1 MCLVQVALQRQ
12 SCPDDLLKSLPE
24 LIYSS
29 SNRKTN
35 HKTMLS
41 GITAIVGY
49 WRSFSDHVDHPKP
62 RGGDAA
68 FSPKR
73 AVALGVASSAATGL

>member
-24 LIYSS
+24 LIYGS

-73 AVALGVASSAATGL
+73 AAALGVASSAATGL